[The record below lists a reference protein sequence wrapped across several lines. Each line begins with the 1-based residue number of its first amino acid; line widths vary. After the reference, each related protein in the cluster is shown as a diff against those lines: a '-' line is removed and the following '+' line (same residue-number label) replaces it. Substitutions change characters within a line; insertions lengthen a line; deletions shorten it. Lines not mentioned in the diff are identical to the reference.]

1 MYKNFVLTE
10 SEKKEILEL
19 HKKHGYKKPLNEQ
32 TDTDTLFS
40 LKSKL
45 ALSAQKVYDEW
56 EQDENGYC
64 DMLGEGGICQD
75 IADAMADVLLNNG
88 IECSTVSQL
97 SGEQHV
103 YVVART
109 EDGVYNVDIPP
120 YLYETGGGYNW
131 KKIPDVEFD
140 ERYIVINRLSS
151 DPDEYYDYIG
161 DF

>member
-1 MYKNFVLTE
+1 MKLNE
-10 SEKKEILEL
+10 QISRIRNIMD
-19 HKKHGYKKPLNEQ
+19 LNEQ

-40 LKSKL
+40 LKSRL
-45 ALSAQKVYDEW
+45 ALSAQKVYDKW

-75 IADAMADVLLNNG
+75 IADAMADVLSNNG
-88 IECSTVSQL
+88 IECTTVSQV

-120 YLYETGGGYNW
+120 YLYETGGGYCW

-140 ERYIVINRLSS
+140 ERYLVINRLSS

-161 DF
+161 EF

>member
-1 MYKNFVLTE
+1 MKLNE
-10 SEKKEILEL
+10 QISRIRNIMD
-19 HKKHGYKKPLNEQ
+19 LNEQ

-45 ALSAQKVYDEW
+45 AHSAQEVYDEW

-64 DMLGEGGICQD
+64 DILGEGGICQD
-75 IADAMADVLLNNG
+75 IADAIADVLSNNG
-88 IECSTVSQL
+88 IECSTVSQV

-120 YLYETGGGYNW
+120 YLYETGGGYCW

-140 ERYIVINRLSS
+140 ERYLVINRLSS

-161 DF
+161 EF

>member
-1 MYKNFVLTE
+1 MKLNE
-10 SEKKEILEL
+10 QISRIRNIMD
-19 HKKHGYKKPLNEQ
+19 LNEQ

-40 LKSKL
+40 LKSRL

-75 IADAMADVLLNNG
+75 IADAMADVLSNNG
-88 IECSTVSQL
+88 IECTTVSQV

-120 YLYETGGGYNW
+120 YLYETGGGYCW

-140 ERYIVINRLSS
+140 ERYLVINRLSS

-161 DF
+161 EF

>member
-1 MYKNFVLTE
+1 M
-10 SEKKEILEL
+10 EL
-19 HKKHGYKKPLNEQ
+19 NEQISRIRNIMVLNEQ

-45 ALSAQKVYDEW
+45 AHSAQKVYDEW

-64 DMLGEGGICQD
+64 DILGEGGICQD
-75 IADAMADVLLNNG
+75 IADAMADVLSNNG
-88 IECSTVSQL
+88 IECSTVSQS

-109 EDGVYNVDIPP
+109 EDGVYMVDIPP

-140 ERYIVINRLSS
+140 ERYIVIDGLTS
-151 DPDEYYDYIG
+151 DPDEYYDYIE